1 MLCHPICF
9 EGTDVCPISE
19 FRTVIIF
26 VITVELAHNGS
37 WMNRNSLLL
46 ENFSSLVSASSHED
60 KMDPSNETRF
70 RVQTRGE
77 LEFHGKYSARR
88 FPIFFARFEVLT
100 AVTAE
105 LSFSWNMTIS
115 RKDEVVL

>member
-1 MLCHPICF
+1 VLCNPICF

-26 VITVELAHNGS
+26 VIAVEIAHNGS
-37 WMNRNSLLL
+37 WMNHNSLLL
-46 ENFSSLVSASSHED
+46 ENFSSFVSAGSHED

-88 FPIFFARFEVLT
+88 FSIFVCK
-100 AVTAE
+100 
-105 LSFSWNMTIS
+105 I
-115 RKDEVVL
+115 

>member
-1 MLCHPICF
+1 
-9 EGTDVCPISE
+9 
-19 FRTVIIF
+19 
-26 VITVELAHNGS
+26 
-37 WMNRNSLLL
+37 MNRNSLLL